1 MTALLVDDL
10 PRGLIAPSRRR
21 ATEPMTRRL
30 GLGGLRTV
38 GLDTLVAHA
47 ALMER
52 TDRKYI
58 VPVSTARALVDAIAD
73 THRVLKIE
81 GRRYTTY
88 QSLYFDT
95 VDLSSV
101 QAHIQRRRR
110 RWKVRSRLYV
120 EDELCRVDVKT
131 KDNTGTTI
139 KMIAESDPGRFGTLT
154 GADREFVERQ
164 LAGYVDADVSSLVPA
179 AEINYTR
186 STLADLDAGA
196 RVTIDWNL
204 ATCTNMGAAWLDQGY
219 VLIETKGPDASSR
232 ADQVMSEF
240 RIRPQRF
247 SKYVAAASTTTPRIP
262 DNDFRRLL
270 TRGVLHARSGPL
282 APQLMAVPSNR

>member
-10 PRGLIAPSRRR
+10 PHGLVEPARRG
-21 ATEPMTRRL
+21 TTDPMTRRL
-30 GLGGLRTV
+30 GLGRLRTV
-38 GLDTLVAHA
+38 GLDTLVDQA

-73 THRVLKIE
+73 SHRVLKID
-81 GRRYTTY
+81 GRRHTSY

-95 VDLSSV
+95 IDLHSV

-120 EDELCRVDVKT
+120 EDGLCRIEVKT
-131 KDNTGTTI
+131 KDNKGATI
-139 KMIAESDPGRFGTLT
+139 KAMGESDPSRFGSLVD
-154 GADREFVERQ
+154 ADKEFVEVH
-164 LAGYVDADVSSLVPA
+164 LAGYIDADVSTLVPA
-179 AEINYTR
+179 AEIDYSR
-186 STLADLDAGA
+186 STLADLEAGT

-204 ATCTNMGAAWLDQGY
+204 STRTHMGAAWLNSDH

-232 ADQVMSEF
+232 ADQVLGEF
-240 RIRPQRF
+240 RVRPQRF

-270 TRGVLHARSGPL
+270 ARGILHAQSGRL
-282 APQLMAVPSNR
+282 APQLMGVPSNW